1 MEDAFVKILGCV
13 GGVGEEEYWYSLLQ
27 FIIAHFEFISNC
39 LWFLIQDKQ
48 SHVVFVFP
56 SYVW

>member
-13 GGVGEEEYWYSLLQ
+13 GGVGEEEYCYSLLW
-27 FIIAHFEFISNC
+27 FIIVHFEFISNR
-39 LWFLIQDKQ
+39 LWFLIQDKH
-48 SHVVFVFP
+48 SRVFVFP